1 MVRSSTYI
9 CMDSKWYGVGD
20 VVVSPFVVGE
30 EEEWL
35 MTGTW
40 WIGRSAMSSLCEGKS
55 GVGETGLWWDVGQHI
70 HLHGPQVVCHVVT
83 LK

>member
-9 CMDSKWYGVGD
+9 FMDSKWYGVGD
-20 VVVSPFVVGE
+20 VVVSPLVVGE

-40 WIGRSAMSSLCEGKS
+40 WIGRSAMSSLSVKEC
-55 GVGETGLWWDVGQHI
+55 
-70 HLHGPQVVCHVVT
+70 QVWVKLGCGGMWGST
-83 LK
+83 YICMDPRWFAM